1 MHLALLLMFSLS
13 ILLLLGDLEMELFLN
28 FAYGLFQ
35 GLFAIDINTFFPL
48 LFLSKDP
55 LISNNSVSKKK
66 SESAVCNLVRDVS
79 KVDAEVSSPF
89 LVRDV
94 TCEDDKGKIME
105 EVMRTYVKQ
114 QEKLNSILQKKQ
126 QLQMV
131 N

>member
-1 MHLALLLMFSLS
+1 
-13 ILLLLGDLEMELFLN
+13 MELFLN
-28 FAYGLFQ
+28 FAYGLFP

-55 LISNNSVSKKK
+55 LISNNSMSKKK
-66 SESAVCNLVRDVS
+66 SESTVCNLVRDIS
-79 KVDAEVSSPF
+79 KLDAEASSPL

>member
-1 MHLALLLMFSLS
+1 MPL
-13 ILLLLGDLEMELFLN
+13 ILIL
-28 FAYGLFQ
+28 
-35 GLFAIDINTFFPL
+35 FFPSV
-48 LFLSKDP
+48 LSKDP
-55 LISNNSVSKKK
+55 LISNNSVNKKK
-66 SESAVCNLVRDVS
+66 SESTVCNLVRDIS
-79 KVDAEVSSPF
+79 KLDAEASFPF